1 MSSMY
6 SLTSCRTGHFKF
18 SHVDYAPFLVGTI
31 SLLVV
36 VTSVLTV
43 VAKRMKRS

>member
-1 MSSMY
+1 MY

-18 SHVDYAPFLVGTI
+18 SHVDYAPFLVGTV
-31 SLLVV
+31 SLIV
-36 VTSVLTV
+36 VTSVLTLTV